1 MQNKRFLIAF
11 LVAVIAVAFSYFYLG
26 NQKDDSPAK
35 PTKEATVEDVSRPM
49 TEKERLE
56 YVSKFI
62 TVDGITIEPDT
73 QIGPD
78 GETMIIDGLLRVKG
92 TVTNTGTK
100 NINKVLLLLLIK
112 DEQDKVMATD
122 LEDILRGKQL
132 DSKQQR
138 EFSFKIRDRKGFS
151 GRYDTRLK

>member
-1 MQNKRFLIAF
+1 
-11 LVAVIAVAFSYFYLG
+11 
-26 NQKDDSPAK
+26 
-35 PTKEATVEDVSRPM
+35 M

-122 LEDILRGKQL
+122 LEDILGGKQL